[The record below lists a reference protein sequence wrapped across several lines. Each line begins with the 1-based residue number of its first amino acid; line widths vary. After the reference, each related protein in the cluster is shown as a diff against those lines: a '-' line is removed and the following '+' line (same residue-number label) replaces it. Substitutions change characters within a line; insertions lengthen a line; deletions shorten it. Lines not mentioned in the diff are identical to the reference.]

1 MTIQITIIKI
11 EGYGPWTLKLG
22 SDREGQLQIFQAK
35 LYGHLQKIFSDRDSI
50 VYFNRFDELIAI
62 SNGVSIEDHL
72 AIEREISDIYK
83 DLDISMS
90 IGIGNTPFEAN
101 IAAYHSRKNNK
112 LVVNSKL
119 VYADDAVQSLYHNAN
134 QIPKDMLAQILHLD
148 IDNSTKVS
156 NVQSPYEIT
165 SRIMKIFANL
175 IELFIEQKA
184 MTFFVGGD
192 NFMAISNTVTK
203 QKALEIVGKIYE
215 TENIKLNCGIG
226 IARTGRKA
234 VQAATEALDKIRS
247 LRDQGIINPIY
258 EIVWI

>member
-11 EGYGPWTLKLG
+11 EGYGPWTLQLG
-22 SDREGQLQIFQAK
+22 SDREGQLQIFQAN
-35 LYGHLQKIFSDRDSI
+35 LYGQLQKMFSDRDSI

-62 SNGVSIEDHL
+62 SNGVSLEDHL
-72 AIEREISDIYK
+72 AIEREINDIYK
-83 DLDISMS
+83 DLNISMS
-90 IGIGNTPFEAN
+90 IGIGETPFEAN
-101 IAAYHSRKNNK
+101 IAAYHSRMNNN

-119 VYADDAVQSLYHNAN
+119 VYADGEVQSLYRSAN
-134 QIPKDMLAQILHLD
+134 QLPKDMFTQILHLD

-156 NVQSPYEIT
+156 NVRSPYEIT
-165 SRIMKIFANL
+165 SRIMKIFAKL

-203 QKALEIVGKIYE
+203 QKALEIIGKIHE

-234 VQAATEALDKIRS
+234 VQAATEALDTIRN
-247 LRDQGIINPIY
+247 LRDQGIISPIY
-258 EIVWI
+258 EIDWI

>member
-62 SNGVSIEDHL
+62 SNGVSLEDHL
-72 AIEREISDIYK
+72 AIEHEISDIYK

-90 IGIGNTPFEAN
+90 IGIGKTPFEAN

-112 LVVNSKL
+112 LVVNSNL
-119 VYADDAVQSLYHNAN
+119 VYADDEVHSLYRNAN

-175 IELFIEQKA
+175 IELFVEQKA

-203 QKALEIVGKIYE
+203 QKALEIIDKIYK

-234 VQAATEALDKIRS
+234 VQAATEALDTIRN

-258 EIVWI
+258 EIDWI

>member
-62 SNGVSIEDHL
+62 SNGVSMEDHL
-72 AIEREISDIYK
+72 AIEREISDTYK

-165 SRIMKIFANL
+165 SRIMKIFTNL

-203 QKALEIVGKIYE
+203 QKALEIIDKIYE

-226 IARTGRKA
+226 IAPTGRKA
-234 VQAATEALDKIRS
+234 VQAATEALDKIRN

-258 EIVWI
+258 EIDWI

>member
-22 SDREGQLQIFQAK
+22 SDREGQLQIFQAN
-35 LYGHLQKIFSDRDSI
+35 LYGHLQKMFSDRDSI

-62 SNGVSIEDHL
+62 SNGISLEDHL
-72 AIEREISDIYK
+72 AIEREINDIYK
-83 DLDISMS
+83 DLNISMS
-90 IGIGNTPFEAN
+90 IGIGKTPFEAN

-119 VYADDAVQSLYHNAN
+119 VYADDDVQSLYRNAN
-134 QIPKDMLAQILHLD
+134 QLHKDMFTQILHLD

-165 SRIMKIFANL
+165 LRIMKILAKL
-175 IELFIEQKA
+175 IELLVEQKA

-192 NFMAISNTVTK
+192 NFMAIANTVTK
-203 QKALEIVGKIYE
+203 QKALEIIGKIYE
-215 TENIKLNCGIG
+215 SENIKLNCGIG

-234 VQAATEALDKIRS
+234 VQAATQALDTIRN
-247 LRDQGIINPIY
+247 LRDQGIISPIY
-258 EIVWI
+258 EIDWI

>member
-1 MTIQITIIKI
+1 MTIQITILKI

-22 SDREGQLQIFQAK
+22 SDREGQLQIFQAN
-35 LYGHLQKIFSDRDSI
+35 LYSQLQKIFSERDSI

-62 SNGVSIEDHL
+62 SNGLSLEDHL
-72 AIEREISDIYK
+72 AIEREITDIFK
-83 DLDISMS
+83 DLNISMS
-90 IGIGNTPFEAN
+90 IGIGKTPFEAN

-112 LVVNSKL
+112 LVINSKL
-119 VYADDAVQSLYHNAN
+119 VYADDEVRSLYDDAN
-134 QIPKDMLAQILHLD
+134 QLPKDMFTQILHLD

-165 SRIMKIFANL
+165 SRIMKMFSNL
-175 IELFIEQKA
+175 IELFVEQKA

-203 QKALEIVGKIYE
+203 EKALEIIGKIYK

-226 IARTGRKA
+226 VAPTGRKA
-234 VQAATEALDKIRS
+234 VQAATEALDTIRN
-247 LRDQGIINPIY
+247 LRDQGIISPIY
-258 EIVWI
+258 EINWI

>member
-22 SDREGQLQIFQAK
+22 SDREGQLQMFQAK
-35 LYGHLQKIFSDRDSI
+35 LYGHLQKIFSNRDSI

-72 AIEREISDIYK
+72 VIEREISDIYK

-101 IAAYHSRKNNK
+101 IAAYCSRKYNK

-148 IDNSTKVS
+148 VDNSTKVS

-203 QKALEIVGKIYE
+203 QKALEIIDKIYE

-258 EIVWI
+258 EIDWI

>member
-35 LYGHLQKIFSDRDSI
+35 LYGHLQKIFSDKDSI

-90 IGIGNTPFEAN
+90 IGKGNTPFEAN

-112 LVVNSKL
+112 LVVNGKL

-203 QKALEIVGKIYE
+203 QKALEIIDKIYE

-247 LRDQGIINPIY
+247 LRDQGIISPIY
-258 EIVWI
+258 EIDWI